1 MSILDDSIV
10 AKEKCL
16 KQFSHRR
23 SMTKKSQHQVLD
35 KVPVI
40 RHQRHFHVF
49 KYSINKSDGTH
60 ACLVYYFLYALSFL
74 HSRILTVSAVITNKV
89 KGSYLL

>member
-49 KYSINKSDGTH
+49 KYSKQ
-60 ACLVYYFLYALSFL
+60 V
-74 HSRILTVSAVITNKV
+74 
-89 KGSYLL
+89 